1 MTAMARR
8 DMRRALLLALGFATC
23 NFVVPRL
30 PTLTAPRVTRMP
42 ARESA
47 LPRQSF
53 MAGAK
58 GGNMRRRD
66 VFIFNRVF
74 CERFF
79 CICFFLDDFRL

>member
-53 MAGAK
+53 MAGANGEHEEK
-58 GGNMRRRD
+58 GWENFLTM
-66 VFIFNRVF
+66 
-74 CERFF
+74 FF
-79 CICFFLDDFRL
+79 VKGFF